1 MRDSGVRGGG
11 ARDASGSGDPGWD
24 ESLYQGREPGGSPDA
39 DHGGDGSGDGTASRT
54 GSRPSPGAGTVT
66 GAVTDA
72 SLVGAGTPSVPRQ
85 RNGGARGGGGHR
97 RAGGR
102 RQPRSRKSRILRWVA
117 GTLSL
122 LVLAG
127 AGAGYAYYEYLAGK
141 IRTGDLNSGKSDVA
155 PPKAN
160 ADGDTPLNVLVLG
173 SDARNSEANKELGGA
188 RDTAGEPPRADVIML
203 MHISADRSNMSVVSI
218 PRDTRMPI
226 PECTDS
232 ETHKTFKATE
242 NDIVNESLGR
252 GGAGC
257 TRAAIQNLT
266 GVYID
271 HWMTVDFAGVV
282 KMADAVGDVEVCVN
296 QNIWDHSTPAQH
308 GGSGLKLKAGTW
320 PVKGEQA
327 LQWLRTRHAFGDDAG
342 RAKAQH
348 MYLNSMM
355 RRLQSQSLF
364 TNPSRLNNLATKA
377 MEAFRV
383 SEEIGTPKKLYDLG
397 MELKSVPANR
407 ITMMTMP
414 HIADPRNPDAHYVP
428 SPADAAKVWTLLR
441 NDVAMDANGTAANTP
456 KPTPA
461 KSGPPAAAPAAI
473 AVSVVNGTAGDKNG
487 QAVANRASTVSKA
500 LNTAGFSR
508 AKASQ
513 SAKPSKGTL
522 VNYPTGAGEQGRAD
536 ALAVATALKIPATAV
551 KAAAD
556 VSGITVVIGADWTTG
571 TDYGKTA
578 PGAGSVPTTA
588 DALNGTDKR
597 CMDVYKPYQW
607 K

>member
-11 ARDASGSGDPGWD
+11 ARDAQGPGDPGWD
-24 ESLYQGREPGGSPDA
+24 ESLYQDRDQGG
-39 DHGGDGSGDGTASRT
+39 GQGWDGSGDGTASRT
-54 GSRPSPGAGTVT
+54 GSHPSPGAGTVT
-66 GAVTDA
+66 GAVTDP
-72 SLVGAGTPSVPRQ
+72 SLVGAGTASVPGQ
-85 RNGGARGGGGHR
+85 RNGGTGGGGGHR

-102 RQPRSRKSRILRWVA
+102 RQPRSRKARIFRWVA

-122 LVLAG
+122 LILAG

-141 IRTGDLNSGKSDVA
+141 IRTGDLNNGKSDVA
-155 PPKAN
+155 PSKAN

-173 SDARNSEANKELGGA
+173 SDARDSEANKDLGGA

-226 PECTDS
+226 PECTD
-232 ETHKTFKATE
+232 TTTGTVYKATE
-242 NDIVNESLGR
+242 KDIINESLGR

-282 KMADAVGDVEVCVN
+282 KMADAVGNVEVCVK
-296 QNIWDHSTPAQH
+296 QNIWDHPTPAQK

-320 PVKGEQA
+320 PVKGQQA

-355 RRLQSQSLF
+355 RNLQSQSLF
-364 TNPSRLNNLATKA
+364 TNPARLNNLATKA

-383 SEEIGTPKKLYDLG
+383 SKEIGTPKKLYDLG

-407 ITMMTMP
+407 MTMLTMP
-414 HIADPRNPDAHYVP
+414 HLADPQNPAAHYIP
-428 SPADAAKVWTLLR
+428 AKADAAKIWTLLR

-456 KPTPA
+456 KPSPT
-461 KSGPPAAAPAAI
+461 KSGPAAAAPASI
-473 AVSVVNGTAGDKNG
+473 TVSVVNGTAGDKNG
-487 QAVANRASTVSKA
+487 SAVENRASNVSKA
-500 LNTAGFSR
+500 LVTSGFTK

-513 SAKPSKGTL
+513 SPKPSKGTV
-522 VNYPTGAGEQGRAD
+522 VNYPTSAGEQGRAD
-536 ALAVATALKIPATAV
+536 ALAVATALKIPAAAVKPSADVTAV
-551 KAAAD
+551 
-556 VSGITVVIGADWTTG
+556 TVIVGADWTSG

-578 PGAGSVPTTA
+578 PGAGSVPTNA
-588 DALNGTDKR
+588 DALNGTDKG